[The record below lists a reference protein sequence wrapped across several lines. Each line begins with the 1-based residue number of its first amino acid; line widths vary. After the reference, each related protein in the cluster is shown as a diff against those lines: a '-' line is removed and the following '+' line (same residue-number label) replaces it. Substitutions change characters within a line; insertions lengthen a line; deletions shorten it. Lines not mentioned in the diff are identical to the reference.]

1 MEDSGH
7 HRMGILCQVFL
18 KGGEAATTSVKAHL
32 ILLTHHSNSLHSC
45 RSGKCNGCGKK
56 SMRSGRRKRERECV
70 RAGGKRTASGRE
82 RLKIRGNRA

>member
-7 HRMGILCQVFL
+7 HRMGTLCQVFL

-45 RSGKCNGCGKK
+45 RSGKCSGCGSKG
-56 SMRSGRRKRERECV
+56 MRSGRREGEGSACV
-70 RAGGKRTASGRE
+70 LEVKGQRPGGRD
-82 RLKIRGNRA
+82 